1 MNLNRAYKIKPN
13 VFYRRMNLDWSQE
26 EALGISGRGLD
37 AKIRDNGIINKYV
50 EHIKFA
56 YTGIDGKIYYICNEV
71 GTGEELLLNAD
82 EILVYRQLN
91 LKTAYECLDINI
103 LQGILLNT
111 DEILMYRQPDLKTA
125 IQEMLELNS
134 HVVEK

>member
-1 MNLNRAYKIKPN
+1 MKKISVDSFNNKYESEADMSRAYKIKPN

-37 AKIRDNGIINKYV
+37 SKIRDNGIINKYV

-82 EILVYRQLN
+82 EIL
-91 LKTAYECLDINI
+91 
-103 LQGILLNT
+103 
-111 DEILMYRQPDLKTA
+111 MYRQPDLKTA

>member
-1 MNLNRAYKIKPN
+1 MKTISVDSFNNKYESEADMSRAYKIKPN

-37 AKIRDNGIINKYV
+37 SKIRDNGIINKYV

-91 LKTAYECLDINI
+91 LKTA
-103 LQGILLNT
+103 
-111 DEILMYRQPDLKTA
+111 

>member
-1 MNLNRAYKIKPN
+1 MKKPSVDSFNNKYESEADMSRAYKIRPN
-13 VFYRRMNLDWSQE
+13 VFYRRMNLDWSQD

-37 AKIRDNGIINKYV
+37 AKIKNDEKVNK
-50 EHIKFA
+50 HIECIVFA
-56 YTGIDGKIYYICNEV
+56 YIGLDGKTY
-71 GTGEELLLNAD
+71 
-82 EILVYRQLN
+82 
-91 LKTAYECLDINI
+91 YECLDINI

-111 DEILMYRQPDLKTA
+111 DEILMYRQPDLETA

>member
-1 MNLNRAYKIKPN
+1 MKKISVDSFNNKYESEAAMSRAYKIKPN

-37 AKIRDNGIINKYV
+37 AKIRDYEIINKYV

-71 GTGEELLLNAD
+71 GTGEELLRNAD

-91 LKTAYECLDINI
+91 
-103 LQGILLNT
+103 
-111 DEILMYRQPDLKTA
+111 LKTA

>member
-1 MNLNRAYKIKPN
+1 MKKISVDSFNNKYESEADMSRAYKIKPN

-37 AKIRDNGIINKYV
+37 SKIRDNGIINKYV

-91 LKTAYECLDINI
+91 F
-103 LQGILLNT
+103 
-111 DEILMYRQPDLKTA
+111 KTA

>member
-1 MNLNRAYKIKPN
+1 MKKISVDSFNNKYESEADMSRAYKIKPN

-37 AKIRDNGIINKYV
+37 AKIRDYEIINKYV

-91 LKTAYECLDINI
+91 LKTA
-103 LQGILLNT
+103 
-111 DEILMYRQPDLKTA
+111 

>member
-1 MNLNRAYKIKPN
+1 MKKISIDTFNKKYESKADMSRAYKIKPN

-37 AKIRDNGIINKYV
+37 SKIRDNGIINKYV

-91 LKTAYECLDINI
+91 LKTA
-103 LQGILLNT
+103 
-111 DEILMYRQPDLKTA
+111 

>member
-1 MNLNRAYKIKPN
+1 MKKISVDSFNNKYESEADMSRAYKIKPN

-37 AKIRDNGIINKYV
+37 SKIRDNGIINKYV

-56 YTGIDGKIYYICNEV
+56 YTRIDGKIYYICNEV

-91 LKTAYECLDINI
+91 LKTA
-103 LQGILLNT
+103 
-111 DEILMYRQPDLKTA
+111 

>member
-1 MNLNRAYKIKPN
+1 MKKPSVDSFNNKYESEADMSRAYKIKPN
-13 VFYRRMNLDWSQE
+13 VFYRRINLGWSQD

-37 AKIRDNGIINKYV
+37 AKIKNDEKVNK
-50 EHIKFA
+50 HIECIVFA
-56 YTGIDGKIYYICNEV
+56 YIGLDGKIY
-71 GTGEELLLNAD
+71 
-82 EILVYRQLN
+82 
-91 LKTAYECLDINI
+91 YECLDINI

>member
-1 MNLNRAYKIKPN
+1 MKKPSVDSFNNKYESEADMSRAYKIKPN

-37 AKIRDNGIINKYV
+37 SKIRDNGIINKYV

-91 LKTAYECLDINI
+91 LKTA
-103 LQGILLNT
+103 
-111 DEILMYRQPDLKTA
+111 

>member
-1 MNLNRAYKIKPN
+1 MKKISVDSFNNKYESEADMSRAYKIKPN

-91 LKTAYECLDINI
+91 LKTA
-103 LQGILLNT
+103 
-111 DEILMYRQPDLKTA
+111 

>member
-1 MNLNRAYKIKPN
+1 MKKISIDTFNKRYESKADMSRAYKIKPN

-37 AKIRDNGIINKYV
+37 SKIRDNGIINKYV

-91 LKTAYECLDINI
+91 LKTA
-103 LQGILLNT
+103 
-111 DEILMYRQPDLKTA
+111 

>member
-1 MNLNRAYKIKPN
+1 MKKISVDSFNNKYESEADMSRAYKIKPN

-37 AKIRDNGIINKYV
+37 SKIRDNGIINKYV

-82 EILVYRQLN
+82 EILVYRQL
-91 LKTAYECLDINI
+91 T
-103 LQGILLNT
+103 
-111 DEILMYRQPDLKTA
+111 LKTA

>member
-1 MNLNRAYKIKPN
+1 MKKISVDSFNNKYESEADMSRAYKIKPN

-37 AKIRDNGIINKYV
+37 SKIRDNGIINKYV

-91 LKTAYECLDINI
+91 LKTA
-103 LQGILLNT
+103 
-111 DEILMYRQPDLKTA
+111 

>member
-1 MNLNRAYKIKPN
+1 MKKISVDSFNNKYESEEDMSRAYKIKPN

-37 AKIRDNGIINKYV
+37 SKIRDNGIINKYV

-91 LKTAYECLDINI
+91 LKTA
-103 LQGILLNT
+103 
-111 DEILMYRQPDLKTA
+111 

>member
-1 MNLNRAYKIKPN
+1 MKKISVDSFNNKYETEADMSRAYKIKPN

-37 AKIRDNGIINKYV
+37 SKIRDNGIINKYV

-91 LKTAYECLDINI
+91 LKTA
-103 LQGILLNT
+103 
-111 DEILMYRQPDLKTA
+111 

>member
-1 MNLNRAYKIKPN
+1 MKKISVDIFNQKYESEAEMSRAYKIKPN
-13 VFYRRMNLDWSQE
+13 VFYRRINLGWSQE
-26 EALGISGRGLD
+26 EALGISRRGLD
-37 AKIRDNGIINKYV
+37 AKIKNGEKINK
-50 EHIKFA
+50 HIEFIEFA
-56 YTGIDGKIYYICNEV
+56 YIGRNGKTYYECLEF

-91 LKTAYECLDINI
+91 LKTA
-103 LQGILLNT
+103 
-111 DEILMYRQPDLKTA
+111 

>member
-1 MNLNRAYKIKPN
+1 MKKISVDSFNNKYESEADMSRAYKIKPN

-37 AKIRDNGIINKYV
+37 SKIRDNGIINKYV

-56 YTGIDGKIYYICNEV
+56 YTGIAGKIYYICNEV

-91 LKTAYECLDINI
+91 LKTA
-103 LQGILLNT
+103 
-111 DEILMYRQPDLKTA
+111 

>member
-1 MNLNRAYKIKPN
+1 MKKISVDSFNNKYESEADMSRAYKIKPN

-37 AKIRDNGIINKYV
+37 SKIRDNGIINKYV

-91 LKTAYECLDINI
+91 LKPTIMKLTKI
-103 LQGILLNT
+103 LKI
-111 DEILMYRQPDLKTA
+111 YRL
-125 IQEMLELNS
+125 
-134 HVVEK
+134 

>member
-1 MNLNRAYKIKPN
+1 MKKISVDSFNNKYESEADMSRAYKIRPN
-13 VFYRRMNLDWSQE
+13 VFYRRMNLGWSQD

-37 AKIRDNGIINKYV
+37 AKIKNDEKVNK
-50 EHIKFA
+50 HIECIVFA
-56 YTGIDGKIYYICNEV
+56 YIGLDGKTY
-71 GTGEELLLNAD
+71 
-82 EILVYRQLN
+82 
-91 LKTAYECLDINI
+91 YECLDINI

>member
-1 MNLNRAYKIKPN
+1 MKKISVDSFNNKYESEADMSRAYKIKPN
-13 VFYRRMNLDWSQE
+13 VFYRRLNLDGSQE

-37 AKIRDNGIINKYV
+37 SKIRDYEIINKYV

-91 LKTAYECLDINI
+91 LKTA
-103 LQGILLNT
+103 
-111 DEILMYRQPDLKTA
+111 

-134 HVVEK
+134 HVV

>member
-1 MNLNRAYKIKPN
+1 MKKPSVDSFNNKYESEADMSRAYKIKTN
-13 VFYRRMNLDWSQE
+13 VFYRRINLGWSQD

-37 AKIRDNGIINKYV
+37 AKIKNDKKVNK
-50 EHIKFA
+50 HIECIVFA
-56 YTGIDGKIYYICNEV
+56 YIGLDGKTY
-71 GTGEELLLNAD
+71 
-82 EILVYRQLN
+82 
-91 LKTAYECLDINI
+91 YECLDINI

>member
-1 MNLNRAYKIKPN
+1 MKKISVDSFNNKYESEADMSRAYKIKPN

-37 AKIRDNGIINKYV
+37 SKIRDNGIINKYV

-71 GTGEELLLNAD
+71 GTREELLLNAD

-91 LKTAYECLDINI
+91 LKTA
-103 LQGILLNT
+103 
-111 DEILMYRQPDLKTA
+111 

>member
-1 MNLNRAYKIKPN
+1 MKKPSVDSFNNKYESEADMSRAYKIKPN
-13 VFYRRMNLDWSQE
+13 VFYRRINLGWSQE

-37 AKIRDNGIINKYV
+37 SKIRDNGIINKYV

-91 LKTAYECLDINI
+91 LKTA
-103 LQGILLNT
+103 
-111 DEILMYRQPDLKTA
+111 